1 MKLPRESDDE
11 MGGSL
16 MPENVP
22 LNSPGAGGSRV
33 YDLSLL
39 FNRDMPTYYFYKN
52 VLDPPFFSIVSH
64 PNISDPGDGFVTHVS
79 FVTHTGTHVD
89 APRHFRPDGMSID
102 ELAPECWLG
111 EGVVLGVPKGA
122 LEEVRAADLDAAL
135 ERDGLEIRPGDLV
148 AINTGWHHGYAGPA
162 TDAIA
167 ARRYLEQAPGLCKE
181 SAQWLVDHQVRTVLV
196 DTPALDCCTHMPYGD
211 GSLESHHTLFAHNIP
226 GVEMLGGELDEVTG
240 RRCLISCAPVKY
252 EGGDAFP
259 LRALAIPI
267 D

>member
-1 MKLPRESDDE
+1 MASTEERTV
-11 MGGSL
+11 GGS
-16 MPENVP
+16 
-22 LNSPGAGGSRV
+22 GGGTQRRV
-33 YDLSLL
+33 YDLSLP

-52 VLDPPFFSIVSH
+52 VFDPPFFTIVSH
-64 PNISDPGDGFVTHVS
+64 PKISSPDDGFVTHVS

-89 APRHFRPDGMSID
+89 APRHFREDGMFLH

-111 EGVVLGVPKGA
+111 EGPVLAIPKGE
-122 LEEVRAADLDAAL
+122 LEEITAADLDATGM
-135 ERDGLEIRPGDLV
+135 EVRPGDLV

-162 TDAIA
+162 TDAA
-167 ARRYLEQAPGLCKE
+167 AAQRYLERAPGLCRE
-181 SAQWLVDHQVRTVLV
+181 SAQWLVDHEVRTVLI

-211 GSLESHHTLFAHNIP
+211 GTVQSHKVLFSKNIP
-226 GVEMLGGELDEVTG
+226 GVEMLGGDLDAVTG

-259 LRALAIPI
+259 LRALAIPL